1 VLRAIDSTRRIVRD
15 LRPQLLDELGLSAA
29 LESMGANF
37 ESRTGVRTEVEILG
51 ADHADAELGALA
63 ATALYRIAQES
74 LNNVLKHAH
83 ARFVHLMLDATSPH
97 QVELSVTDDGVG
109 IAGEHRIKPSSY
121 GLQGMAERVRALGGR
136 LVIVPQPEGG
146 TMVQAIVPKT
156 GCELE
161 QASAAPA
168 R

>member
-1 VLRAIDSTRRIVRD
+1 
-15 LRPQLLDELGLSAA
+15 
-29 LESMGANF
+29 
-37 ESRTGVRTEVEILG
+37 
-51 ADHADAELGALA
+51 
-63 ATALYRIAQES
+63 
-74 LNNVLKHAH
+74 
-83 ARFVHLMLDATSPH
+83 
-97 QVELSVTDDGVG
+97 
-109 IAGEHRIKPSSY
+109 
-121 GLQGMAERVRALGGR
+121 MAERVRALGGR